1 MDALYDIDLVQWSE
15 HQVALLRRLAAG
27 EHINESPDWQN
38 IAEEIEALGKS
49 QARELASR
57 IATILEHLI
66 KLQLS
71 PTTDPRPGW
80 RTTIRR
86 ERQEIEDLLADAP
99 SLKRTI
105 PAAIQRKLV
114 PARDAVTQELNDRA
128 ETPRLDPAAL
138 TFTPEQMLGT
148 WLPD

>member
-15 HQVALLRRLAAG
+15 HQVALLRSLAAG
-27 EHINESPDWQN
+27 EPINESPDWQN